1 MINALEYLVV
11 RTRDLPGWRQL
22 ATELA
27 GLQADD
33 LEPGR
38 SMRLRMDQNMQRF
51 LIEAHEGAPSLTF
64 GYGVERPEMLGVLRN
79 RLERLGIEVTDGTLG
94 ELASRGVQHMLHF
107 RDPDGYR
114 VEVAADFA
122 QAASPFAGGRPT
134 GGFRTGHLGM
144 GHAALSCGRF
154 DDMCRFYRDVLG
166 FQLSD
171 AAAKPFRVDFLHV
184 NPRHHTLGLADLG
197 SSASVYHIMLEYNEF
212 DDLGRAYDLALE
224 HPESIG
230 VSLGRHLNDNMTSF
244 YVRTPDGWLLELGW
258 AGRLIDASWQVCGD
272 LPGLSLWGH
281 DRTWLPPDR
290 REAARE
296 LLRELSG
303 RGLRSPV
310 VPAAQA
316 AKSTY

>member
-1 MINALEYLVV
+1 
-11 RTRDLPGWRQL
+11 
-22 ATELA
+22 
-27 GLQADD
+27 
-33 LEPGR
+33 
-38 SMRLRMDQNMQRF
+38 
-51 LIEAHEGAPSLTF
+51 
-64 GYGVERPEMLGVLRN
+64 
-79 RLERLGIEVTDGTLG
+79 
-94 ELASRGVQHMLHF
+94 
-107 RDPDGYR
+107 
-114 VEVAADFA
+114 
-122 QAASPFAGGRPT
+122 
-134 GGFRTGHLGM
+134 
-144 GHAALSCGRF
+144 
-154 DDMCRFYRDVLG
+154 MCRFYRDVLG

-171 AAAKPFRVDFLHV
+171 AATKPFRVDFLHV

-197 SSASVYHIMLEYNEF
+197 SSASIYHIMLEYNEF

-224 HPESIG
+224 RPESIG

-258 AGRLIDASWQVCGD
+258 AGRLIDEAWQVCDD

-290 REAARE
+290 RQAARE

-303 RGLRSPV
+303 RGLRAPV